1 MKYLISF
8 WSDGKVENA
17 IVKDIKINS
26 IQDAIQ
32 YHENE
37 YGLEYGPIINVF
49 ELSDS
54 FTSEIYDEDQ

>member
-8 WSDGKVENA
+8 WNNSKVENS
-17 IVKDIKINS
+17 IVKDIKVNS

-37 YGLEYGPIINVF
+37 YGLEYCPIINVF

-54 FTSEIYDEDQ
+54 FTSEIYNEG